1 MSNNIIY
8 IILIVIAAVII
19 LNRIWISIK
28 GKLQDRSWRVYQE
41 QYKKQMQENEKRKKE
56 QNVKNAVDQAK
67 INVESY
73 INDKISEALINN
85 DNSKTKD
92 KNSSVS
98 EMNDLDFLKGIGLN
112 TDNTNNTS
120 VESKNKSKKN
130 LVDYFKNK
138 KKK

>member
-41 QYKKQMQENEKRKKE
+41 QYKKQMRENEKRKKE

>member
-112 TDNTNNTS
+112 TDNINNTS

>member
-28 GKLQDRSWRVYQE
+28 GKLQDRNWRVYQE
-41 QYKKQMQENEKRKKE
+41 QYKKQMQENERRKKE

>member
-28 GKLQDRSWRVYQE
+28 GKLQDRNWRVYQE